1 MIFFQTHALPLYCYH
16 RVGMNWP
23 QHFHSEV
30 EIILCTKGS
39 FQAIIAGKTY
49 TVHEGEACIAFP
61 NQVHGYIN
69 STPDGSGYV
78 FLISSEYLGELEGI
92 FSKNEP
98 VYPVFKK
105 ENFANELEWI
115 LKKQDCDFKYNTTV
129 LKGLTLV
136 IMSEILGL
144 IELMERNSVSSSD
157 AQQILAYCESHYT
170 DPTISLSTI
179 SKKLGISPFHIS
191 RIFSNTIKMSFSQH
205 INSLRIRRA
214 EKLLSTTNLS
224 ITEISLS
231 AGFSTIRS
239 FNRQFIKEKGIT
251 PRQYRDSACRGK

>member
-16 RVGMNWP
+16 RTGMNWP

-39 FQAIIAGKTY
+39 FQAIIGDETY
-49 TVHEGEACIAFP
+49 TVNEGEACIAFP

-69 STPDGSGYV
+69 STPEGSGYV
-78 FLISSEYLGELEGI
+78 LLISSEYLGELEGI

-98 VYPVFKK
+98 IYPVFTK
-105 ENFANELEWI
+105 ENFANELEYV
-115 LKKQDCDFKYNTTV
+115 LKKQNCDFKYNTTV

-136 IMSEILGL
+136 IISEILGL
-144 IELMERNSVSSSD
+144 IQLKERNTVSANE
-157 AQQILAYCESHYT
+157 AQQILAYCENNYT
-170 DPTISLSTI
+170 DPSISLTTV
-179 SKKLGISPFHIS
+179 SKKLGISSFHIS
-191 RIFSNTIKMSFSQH
+191 RIFSNTIKVSFSQH

-214 EKLLSTTNLS
+214 EKLLQTTNLS

-231 AGFSTIRS
+231 VGFSTIRS
-239 FNRQFIKEKGIT
+239 FNRQFIIEKGVT
-251 PRQYRDSACRGK
+251 PRQYRTSAFKGK